1 MNHPNLSAYFSES
14 GTKKPS
20 HHDRQPDSIW
30 FKQLKPDPVSYFV
43 KKSHFNKYII
53 ENIERAYSLAPLL
66 PLPYDSYCEICRLD
80 GKKPTLPETTV
91 RMVDE
96 CEPGYRRGLVKD
108 TIDKIT
114 ITIPGTY

>member
-1 MNHPNLSAYFSES
+1 M
-14 GTKKPS
+14 
-20 HHDRQPDSIW
+20 
-30 FKQLKPDPVSYFV
+30 
-43 KKSHFNKYII
+43 
-53 ENIERAYSLAPLL
+53 
-66 PLPYDSYCEICRLD
+66 D